1 MTGTTSLTETELRY
15 QLPEIITAALPGEKA
30 VAILARRSEA
40 IPPSLTCVYP
50 VAIAKAEGAI
60 IEDVDGN
67 HFLDWVGGVGVLN
80 IGHRHPKVVEAVKQ
94 QENDYF
100 HAMIN
105 ILTSEKYIALAEKMN
120 EIVPV
125 KGFKK
130 RTFFANSGAEAIENG
145 VKVARAYTK
154 RPNVIVFSGA
164 FHGRTL
170 LTTHMT
176 AKKANSIGLGPFPD
190 GIFRVDYPNLY
201 RKPAYYTDEEAVA
214 YYIERIKRAFDE
226 LTPASQVA
234 AIVFEPVQ
242 GEGGFIPAPI
252 EWVKAVRQICDENG
266 IMMMT
271 DEVQTGFGRTGK
283 LFASSYYEE
292 AGCAPDILCTAKSI
306 AGGFP
311 LSAIVARDEIVKG
324 IGGGLIGGTFG
335 GNSVSCAAALATIQ
349 VIEDENL
356 CERSLEL
363 GAAYTARVEEWQQ
376 QYKEIGDVR
385 GLGGM
390 IGVEF
395 IKDRLTKEPAPELV
409 NALIQHCVQ
418 NGLIIENAG
427 TYGNVVRFLAPLVM
441 TDEQLEAGLAIFENA
456 IDALCTKLA

>member
-1 MTGTTSLTETELRY
+1 
-15 QLPEIITAALPGEKA
+15 
-30 VAILARRSEA
+30 
-40 IPPSLTCVYP
+40 
-50 VAIAKAEGAI
+50 
-60 IEDVDGN
+60 
-67 HFLDWVGGVGVLN
+67 
-80 IGHRHPKVVEAVKQ
+80 
-94 QENDYF
+94 
-100 HAMIN
+100 
-105 ILTSEKYIALAEKMN
+105 
-120 EIVPV
+120 
-125 KGFKK
+125 
-130 RTFFANSGAEAIENG
+130 
-145 VKVARAYTK
+145 
-154 RPNVIVFSGA
+154 
-164 FHGRTL
+164 
-170 LTTHMT
+170 
-176 AKKANSIGLGPFPD
+176 
-190 GIFRVDYPNLY
+190 
-201 RKPAYYTDEEAVA
+201 
-214 YYIERIKRAFDE
+214 
-226 LTPASQVA
+226 
-234 AIVFEPVQ
+234 
-242 GEGGFIPAPI
+242 
-252 EWVKAVRQICDENG
+252 
-266 IMMMT
+266 MMMT

-441 TDEQLEAGLAIFENA
+441 TDKQLEAGLAIFENA

>member
-1 MTGTTSLTETELRY
+1 
-15 QLPEIITAALPGEKA
+15 
-30 VAILARRSEA
+30 
-40 IPPSLTCVYP
+40 
-50 VAIAKAEGAI
+50 
-60 IEDVDGN
+60 
-67 HFLDWVGGVGVLN
+67 
-80 IGHRHPKVVEAVKQ
+80 
-94 QENDYF
+94 
-100 HAMIN
+100 
-105 ILTSEKYIALAEKMN
+105 
-120 EIVPV
+120 
-125 KGFKK
+125 
-130 RTFFANSGAEAIENG
+130 
-145 VKVARAYTK
+145 
-154 RPNVIVFSGA
+154 
-164 FHGRTL
+164 
-170 LTTHMT
+170 MT
-176 AKKANSIGLGPFPD
+176 AKKANSVGLGPFPD

-201 RKPAYYTDEEAVA
+201 RKPAYYTDEEAVV

-271 DEVQTGFGRTGK
+271 DEVKTGFGRTGK
-283 LFASSYYEE
+283 LFASSYYED

-363 GAAYTARVEEWQQ
+363 GVAYTARVEEWQQ
-376 QYKEIGDVR
+376 QYKEIADVR

-395 IKDRLTKEPAPELV
+395 IKDRLNPCELHVDCDERLQWIQSFRGAGGLVQPCLGLRNHRPERYRSCPYAFGHPACHHE
-409 NALIQHCVQ
+409 
-418 NGLIIENAG
+418 G
-427 TYGNVVRFLAPLVM
+427 TQKGKM
-441 TDEQLEAGLAIFENA
+441 G
-456 IDALCTKLA
+456 

>member
-1 MTGTTSLTETELRY
+1 MTETKEMIKIELKD
-15 QLPEIITAALPGEKA
+15 QLPNIITNALPGEKA
-30 VAILARRSEA
+30 KAIIARRGES
-40 IPPSLTCVYP
+40 IPNALTCIYP
-50 VAIAKAEGAI
+50 VVIAEAQGAI
-60 IEDVDGN
+60 IKDVDGN
-67 HFLDWVGGVGVLN
+67 RFLDWVGGVGVLN
-80 IGHRHPKVVEAVKQ
+80 IGHRHPKVVEAVKA
-94 QENDYF
+94 QEDKYF

-105 ILTSEKYIALAEKMN
+105 IVTSEQYVSLAEKMN

-125 KGFKK
+125 KGDKK
-130 RTFFANSGAEAIENG
+130 KTFFSNSGAEAIENG
-145 VKVARAYTK
+145 VKLARAYTQ
-154 RPNVIVFSGA
+154 RPNIIVFSGA

-190 GIFRVDYPNLY
+190 GVFRVDYPNLY
-201 RKPAYYTDEEAVA
+201 RKPHFYTDEEAVA
-214 YYIERIKRAFDE
+214 YYVERIKRAFDE

-242 GEGGFIPAPI
+242 GEGGFIPAPM

-266 IMMMT
+266 IMMLT

-283 LFASSYYEE
+283 MFASSYYKE
-292 AGCAPDILCTAKSI
+292 AGCPPDILCSAKSI
-306 AGGFP
+306 ADGFP
-311 LSAIVARDEIVKG
+311 LSAITTREEVVEG
-324 IGGGLIGGTFG
+324 IRGGLIGGTFG

-356 CERSLEL
+356 CDRSLEL
-363 GAAYTARVEEWQQ
+363 GASYTAQVEGWQNA
-376 QYKEIGDVR
+376 YKEIGDVR

-390 IGVEF
+390 VGVEF

-409 NALIQHCVQ
+409 NALIHECVQ

-427 TYGNVVRFLAPLVM
+427 TYGNVIRFLAPLVM
-441 TDEQLEAGLAIFENA
+441 TEEQLDAGLAILGAA
-456 IDALCTKLA
+456 IDKLCTKL

>member
-1 MTGTTSLTETELRY
+1 
-15 QLPEIITAALPGEKA
+15 
-30 VAILARRSEA
+30 
-40 IPPSLTCVYP
+40 
-50 VAIAKAEGAI
+50 
-60 IEDVDGN
+60 
-67 HFLDWVGGVGVLN
+67 
-80 IGHRHPKVVEAVKQ
+80 
-94 QENDYF
+94 
-100 HAMIN
+100 MIN
-105 ILTSEKYIALAEKMN
+105 IVTSEQYISLAEKMN

-125 KGFKK
+125 KGDKK
-130 RTFFANSGAEAIENG
+130 KTFFANSGAEAIENG
-145 VKVARAYTK
+145 VKLARAYTQ

-201 RKPAYYTDEEAVA
+201 RKPDYYTDEEAVA
-214 YYIERIKRAFDE
+214 YYVQRIKRAFDE

-242 GEGGFIPAPI
+242 GEGGFIPAPL

-266 IMMMT
+266 IMMLT

-283 LFASSYYEE
+283 MFVSSYFEE
-292 AGCAPDILCTAKSI
+292 AGCPPDILCSAKSI
-306 AGGFP
+306 ADGFP
-311 LSAIVARDEIVKG
+311 LSAITTRAEVVEG
-324 IGGGLIGGTFG
+324 IRGGLIGGTFG

-356 CERSLEL
+356 CDRSLEL
-363 GAAYTARVEEWQQ
+363 GASYTAQVEEWQRVYQ
-376 QYKEIGDVR
+376 EIGDVR

-390 IGVEF
+390 VGVEF

-409 NALIQHCVQ
+409 NALIQECVQ

-427 TYGNVVRFLAPLVM
+427 TYGNVIRFLAPLVM
-441 TDEQLEAGLAIFENA
+441 TDEQLDAGLAILGAA
-456 IDALCTKLA
+456 IDKLCTKL

>member
-1 MTGTTSLTETELRY
+1 M
-15 QLPEIITAALPGEKA
+15 
-30 VAILARRSEA
+30 
-40 IPPSLTCVYP
+40 TCVYP

-60 IEDVDGN
+60 NEDVDGN
-67 HFLDWVGGVGVLN
+67 RFLDWVGGVGVLN

-94 QENDYF
+94 HENDYF

-120 EIVPV
+120 DIVPV
-125 KGFKK
+125 KGLKK

-154 RPNVIVFSGA
+154 RPNVIGFSGA

-176 AKKANSIGLGPFPD
+176 AKKANSVGLGPFPD
-190 GIFRVDYPNLY
+190 GIFRVDYPNFY
-201 RKPAYYTDEEAVA
+201 RKPAYYTDEEAVV

-271 DEVQTGFGRTGK
+271 DEVKTGFGRTGK
-283 LFASSYYEE
+283 LFASSYYED

-324 IGGGLIGGTFG
+324 IGGGLIGGPFG

-363 GAAYTARVEEWQQ
+363 GVAYTARV
-376 QYKEIGDVR
+376 
-385 GLGGM
+385 
-390 IGVEF
+390 
-395 IKDRLTKEPAPELV
+395 
-409 NALIQHCVQ
+409 
-418 NGLIIENAG
+418 
-427 TYGNVVRFLAPLVM
+427 
-441 TDEQLEAGLAIFENA
+441 
-456 IDALCTKLA
+456 

>member
-1 MTGTTSLTETELRY
+1 MTETKLMVKTELRD
-15 QLPEIITAALPGEKA
+15 QLPQIITAALPGEKA
-30 VAILARRSEA
+30 KAIITRRGEA
-40 IPPSLTCVYP
+40 IPNALTCVYP
-50 VAIAKAEGAI
+50 VVIAEAQGAI

-67 HFLDWVGGVGVLN
+67 RFLDWVGGVGVLN
-80 IGHRHPKVVEAVKQ
+80 IGHRHPKVVAAVKA
-94 QENDYF
+94 QEDKYF

-105 ILTSEKYIALAEKMN
+105 IVTSEQYISLAEKMN

-125 KGFKK
+125 KGDKK
-130 RTFFANSGAEAIENG
+130 KTFFANSGAEAIENG
-145 VKVARAYTK
+145 VKLARAYTQ

-201 RKPAYYTDEEAVA
+201 RKPDYYTDEEAVA
-214 YYIERIKRAFDE
+214 YYVQRIKRAFDE

-242 GEGGFIPAPI
+242 GEGGFIPAPL

-266 IMMMT
+266 IMMLT

-283 LFASSYYEE
+283 MFVSSYFEE
-292 AGCAPDILCTAKSI
+292 AGCPPDILCSAKSI
-306 AGGFP
+306 ADGFP
-311 LSAIVARDEIVKG
+311 LSAITTRAEVVEG
-324 IGGGLIGGTFG
+324 IRGGLIGGTFG

-349 VIEDENL
+349 VIEDEKL
-356 CERSLEL
+356 CDRSLEL
-363 GAAYTARVEEWQQ
+363 GASYTAQVEEWQRIYQ
-376 QYKEIGDVR
+376 EIGDVR

-390 IGVEF
+390 VGVEF

-409 NALIQHCVQ
+409 NALIRECVQ

-427 TYGNVVRFLAPLVM
+427 TYGNVIRFLAPLVM
-441 TDEQLEAGLAIFENA
+441 TDEQLDAGLAILGAA
-456 IDALCTKLA
+456 IDKLCTKL

>member
-1 MTGTTSLTETELRY
+1 MKILMLDTVTYGDDISLDKFN
-15 QLPEIITAALPGEKA
+15 QLGEVITY
-30 VAILARRSEA
+30 S
-40 IPPSLTCVYP
+40 
-50 VAIAKAEGAI
+50 
-60 IEDVDGN
+60 
-67 HFLDWVGGVGVLN
+67 
-80 IGHRHPKVVEAVKQ
+80 
-94 QENDYF
+94 
-100 HAMIN
+100 
-105 ILTSEKYIALAEKMN
+105 
-120 EIVPV
+120 
-125 KGFKK
+125 
-130 RTFFANSGAEAIENG
+130 NS
-145 VKVARAYTK
+145 
-154 RPNVIVFSGA
+154 
-164 FHGRTL
+164 
-170 LTTHMT
+170 TH
-176 AKKANSIGLGPFPD
+176 
-190 GIFRVDYPNLY
+190 
-201 RKPAYYTDEEAVA
+201 EEAVA
-214 YYIERIKRAFDE
+214 HYIDRIKRAFDE

-311 LSAIVARDEIVKG
+311 LSAIVARDEIFKG
-324 IGGGLIGGTFG
+324 MTGGLIGGTFG
-335 GNSVSCAAALATIQ
+335 GNSVSCAAALATLQ
-349 VIEDENL
+349 VIEDEKL
-356 CERSLEL
+356 CERSLKL

-427 TYGNVVRFLAPLVM
+427 TYGNVVRFLAPLVT